1 MKLIF
6 DFIVSI
12 PQDKLLHIWA
22 GMVIALVTMRILSI
36 TPVSG
41 WFARLVTLIAVIIA
55 GGCREWYNKRHGGK
69 FDFKD
74 WYATN
79 GGGLIVIVLAVY

>member
-1 MKLIF
+1 MKRIF

-69 FDFKD
+69 FGFKD

>member
-1 MKLIF
+1 MKRIF

-55 GGCREWYNKRHGGK
+55 GGCREWYNN
-69 FDFKD
+69 
-74 WYATN
+74 ATAVN
-79 GGGLIVIVLAVY
+79 LISKIGTPQTAAGLSL